1 MFPRA
6 SPFCILDMCTVEQLM
21 SVLQARVE
29 VGILQMLNSK
39 ADPGN
44 KHHIVRMCDFFVHRL
59 HLCLVFE
66 LLAVNLYELIKRN
79 QFRGL
84 SIGLLRVFITQ
95 ARLLSCASSF
105 CSTSAALVPPVAWTC
120 SNA

>member
-1 MFPRA
+1 MLTRA
-6 SPFCILDMCTVEQLM
+6 I
-21 SVLQARVE
+21 VLPMQARVE

-95 ARLLSCASSF
+95 ARHLSPRAS
-105 CSTSAALVPPVAWTC
+105 TC
-120 SNA
+120 GDSCCVTCLQCDNEESREQS

>member
-1 MFPRA
+1 M
-6 SPFCILDMCTVEQLM
+6 
-21 SVLQARVE
+21 E

-95 ARLLSCASSF
+95 ARIWIIRPAIGSTIAAGCACSALIEHAGISGLASF
-105 CSTSAALVPPVAWTC
+105 KMLTTQSLTALGGYHN
-120 SNA
+120 S

>member
-1 MFPRA
+1 M
-6 SPFCILDMCTVEQLM
+6 
-21 SVLQARVE
+21 QARVE

-95 ARLLSCASSF
+95 ARTWQHEPAVGDNC
-105 CSTSAALVPPVAWTC
+105 CVAMLAKQMIE
-120 SNA
+120 NAGTRAGW

>member
-1 MFPRA
+1 M
-6 SPFCILDMCTVEQLM
+6 
-21 SVLQARVE
+21 QARVE

-95 ARLLSCASSF
+95 ASICRQEPACWR
-105 CSTSAALVPPVAWTC
+105 TAAV
-120 SNA
+120 

>member
-1 MFPRA
+1 
-6 SPFCILDMCTVEQLM
+6 
-21 SVLQARVE
+21 
-29 VGILQMLNSK
+29 MLNRS
-39 ADPGN
+39 ADPCN

-84 SIGLLRVFITQ
+84 SMGLLRVFITQ
-95 ARLLSCASSF
+95 AREPIVWNFRGVSL
-105 CSTSAALVPPVAWTC
+105 
-120 SNA
+120 

>member
-1 MFPRA
+1 MALIPLLH
-6 SPFCILDMCTVEQLM
+6 SPV
-21 SVLQARVE
+21 QARVE

-84 SIGLLRVFITQ
+84 SIGLLRVFVTQ
-95 ARLLSCASSF
+95 ARSCLHPVSILHRLPRTMLPLSECV
-105 CSTSAALVPPVAWTC
+105 AARRQGAFEQ
-120 SNA
+120 SRAA